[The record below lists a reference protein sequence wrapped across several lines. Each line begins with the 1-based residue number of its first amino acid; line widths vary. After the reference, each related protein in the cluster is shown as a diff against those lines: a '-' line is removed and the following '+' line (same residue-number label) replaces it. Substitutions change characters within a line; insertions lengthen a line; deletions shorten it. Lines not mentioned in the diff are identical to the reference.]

1 MAKRHSWQPDTGDI
15 PSSPGV
21 YRFLDP
27 RGRVIYVGKAKN
39 LRSRLTSY
47 FQRPDALHERTR
59 RMVESANGVD
69 WTLVPTERQALQLEY
84 SWIKQFQ
91 PEFNVRFRDDK
102 SYPYVV
108 VTLAEEIPRVF
119 LARRKGIKGARYFGP
134 FPQAHALRDTLSTI
148 LKAFPVRSCS
158 ATIYA
163 KAKRDNRACLLGDI
177 GKCSAPCV
185 GRVTPEAHKS
195 LAISL
200 SSFLAGHDD
209 QVGHDLHESMIQAA
223 EDLEFERAAR
233 IRDRIDAIQQILV
246 KNTMVVSDDIDADI
260 FGLAHD
266 SLVAAAHVFRVRGGR
281 VLSAK
286 GFVVETPEDETASSL
301 VELLLRDGF
310 DDGPPARIVV
320 VPELPGALQAW
331 EEQLTALR
339 REAGES
345 GGVKLKTA
353 RRGELAQLE
362 QTVTLNAAQTL
373 QGYLSAR
380 TSDPSAR
387 SRALA
392 EIQNALD
399 LPEAPLRLE
408 CFDVSHLGGDNPVAS
423 MVVFED
429 GLARREHYR
438 RFAITDARDDT
449 EAIYQ
454 VVSRRLQRLL
464 APADDSE
471 SSRGFSYPPGL
482 IVVDGGLPQVN
493 AAQRALDELG
503 VSIPVCGL
511 AKKLEEV
518 WRAHDDFPVILPR
531 NSEAL
536 FLLQR
541 ARDEA
546 HRVAIRYQRS
556 TRKRTLRSELLDIP
570 GLGTVSVA
578 KILKHFG
585 SVAKVKQASIDEI
598 THVPGVGAVVA
609 EKIHTFLQQR

>member
-209 QVGHDLHESMIQAA
+209 QVGQDLQESMIQAA
-223 EDLEFERAAR
+223 ADLEFERAAR

-266 SLVAAAHVFRVRGGR
+266 SLVAAAHVFRIRGGR

>member
-1 MAKRHSWQPDTGDI
+1 
-15 PSSPGV
+15 
-21 YRFLDP
+21 
-27 RGRVIYVGKAKN
+27 
-39 LRSRLTSY
+39 
-47 FQRPDALHERTR
+47 
-59 RMVESANGVD
+59 
-69 WTLVPTERQALQLEY
+69 
-84 SWIKQFQ
+84 
-91 PEFNVRFRDDK
+91 
-102 SYPYVV
+102 
-108 VTLAEEIPRVF
+108 
-119 LARRKGIKGARYFGP
+119 
-134 FPQAHALRDTLSTI
+134 
-148 LKAFPVRSCS
+148 
-158 ATIYA
+158 
-163 KAKRDNRACLLGDI
+163 
-177 GKCSAPCV
+177 
-185 GRVTPEAHKS
+185 
-195 LAISL
+195 
-200 SSFLAGHDD
+200 
-209 QVGHDLHESMIQAA
+209 
-223 EDLEFERAAR
+223 
-233 IRDRIDAIQQILV
+233 
-246 KNTMVVSDDIDADI
+246 MVVSDDVDADI